1 MGICGDGENP
11 MEFVT
16 QYDPPEKR
24 RAKAE
29 GGIEERLTEA
39 SIMLAMARYILDGAT
54 EATVSIH
61 PDGEHAKRFD
71 IPAWLGKAG
80 FEKTHSLGS
89 TVYGGTYVR
98 GHETVIVNPR
108 SGVGDV
114 AGVVDGRRIVIEC
127 KGGTIN
133 STHAGQLSRL
143 RRGLCE
149 AVGLLMARPSDGA
162 REIAAVP
169 WTPETERLARR
180 MVSRCSRAGI
190 ELALVKRDGAIL
202 WVSAS

>member
-1 MGICGDGENP
+1 
-11 MEFVT
+11 MEYVT
-16 QYDPPEKR
+16 RHDPPEKR
-24 RAKAE
+24 RAKAQ
-29 GGIEERLTEA
+29 GGVEERLTEA
-39 SIMLAMARYILDGAT
+39 SIMLAMAHYILDNAT
-54 EATVSIH
+54 EAEVAIH

-71 IPAWLGKAG
+71 IPAWLGNAG
-80 FEKTHSLGS
+80 FEKTESLGGTS
-89 TVYGGTYVR
+89 YGGTYRR

-114 AGVVDGRRIVIEC
+114 VGVVDGRSIVIEC

-133 STHAGQLSRL
+133 STHPGQLSRL

-149 AVGLLMARPSDGA
+149 AVGLLMARPFDGA

-169 WTPETERLARR
+169 WTPETERLAAR

-190 ELALVKRDGAIL
+190 ELALVRRDGAIV
-202 WVSAS
+202 WVAEG

>member
-1 MGICGDGENP
+1 
-11 MEFVT
+11 
-16 QYDPPEKR
+16 
-24 RAKAE
+24 
-29 GGIEERLTEA
+29 
-39 SIMLAMARYILDGAT
+39 MLAMARYILDNAD

-71 IPAWLGKAG
+71 IPAWLGNAG
-80 FEKTHSLGS
+80 FVKTEGLGS
-89 TVYGGTYVR
+89 TSYGGNYRR
-98 GHETVIVNPR
+98 GNETVIVNPR

-114 AGVVDGRRIVIEC
+114 VGVADGRQIVIEC

-149 AVGLLMARPSDGA
+149 AVGLLMARPFDGA

-169 WTPETERLARR
+169 WTPETERLAKR
-180 MVSRCSRAGI
+180 MEPRCSRSGI
-190 ELALVKRDGAIL
+190 ELALVRRDGTIA
-202 WVSAS
+202 WVVA

>member
-1 MGICGDGENP
+1 
-11 MEFVT
+11 MEYVT

-24 RAKAE
+24 RSKAQ
-29 GGIEERLTEA
+29 GGVEERLTEA
-39 SIMLAMARYILDGAT
+39 SIMLAMARYILDNAK
-54 EATVSIH
+54 EAKVSVH

-71 IPAWLGKAG
+71 IPAWLGNAG
-80 FEKTHSLGS
+80 FEKTGSLG
-89 TVYGGTYVR
+89 TTTYGGIYKR

-108 SGVGDV
+108 SGIGDV
-114 AGVVDGRRIVIEC
+114 VGVVDGQPIVIEC

-149 AVGLLMARPSDGA
+149 AVGLLMARPLDGA

-169 WTPETERLARR
+169 WTPETERLAKR
-180 MVSRCSRAGI
+180 MAYRCAGIGI
-190 ELALVKRDGAIL
+190 ELALVRRDGAIV
-202 WVSAS
+202 WISED

>member
-1 MGICGDGENP
+1 
-11 MEFVT
+11 MEYVT

-24 RAKAE
+24 RAKAQ
-29 GGIEERLTEA
+29 GGVEERLTEV
-39 SIMLAMARYILDGAT
+39 SIMLAMARFILDNAT

-71 IPAWLGKAG
+71 IPAWLGTAG
-80 FEKTHSLGS
+80 FEKTASLGS
-89 TVYGGTYVR
+89 TSYGGTYQR

-114 AGVVDGRRIVIEC
+114 VGMVDGRSIVIEC

-149 AVGLLMARPSDGA
+149 AVGLLMARPFDGA

-169 WTPETERLARR
+169 WTPETERLAGR

-190 ELALVKRDGAIL
+190 ELALVRRDGAIV
-202 WVSAS
+202 WVAED